1 MKVAGR
7 KSKTREYNEEEQRLV
22 ASHPTPHGR
31 SVCDYLLY
39 LYQGEGSKIQVEFY
53 TGEKGKA
60 LQKSF
65 SAFEC

>member
-1 MKVAGR
+1 MKVAGG
-7 KSKTREYNEEEQRLV
+7 KGETREDNQEKQRFV

-53 TGEKGKA
+53 TGEKWKA
-60 LQKSF
+60 LQKS
-65 SAFEC
+65 C